1 MSTWPSEGVSV
12 VIYSGTFVWLQKK
25 IDPLIQ
31 EKRCSLVCL
40 MARSDANI
48 ERVHFLNLFPIF
60 SILYGCNCNNSV
72 ILTI

>member
-31 EKRCSLVCL
+31 EKRCFFG
-40 MARSDANI
+40 MFNG
-48 ERVHFLNLFPIF
+48 EK
-60 SILYGCNCNNSV
+60 
-72 ILTI
+72 